1 MGITWLI
8 IVAYCMGSTEMNKFK
23 EEFASKFRE
32 FAHSR
37 LAGTRWVFNCDAISS
52 EEYQWMLASMQE
64 FIDENYKEKE

>member
-1 MGITWLI
+1 MGRPVFL
-8 IVAYCMGSTEMNKFK
+8 CFK

-37 LAGTRWVFNCDAISS
+37 LAGTRWVFNCDAISL